1 MVRPND
7 PIPFIANFMLRNKH
21 TMKTLDEY
29 IKLQVENEKLNE
41 KLNQTGSAGDD
52 LGIDPEDELGREEDE
67 NILS

>member
-1 MVRPND
+1 MIRPND

-41 KLNQTGSAGDD
+41 KLDHTASEN
-52 LGIDPEDELGREEDE
+52 PENMEEAREEE
-67 NILS
+67 NII